1 MIGIIII
8 IYFTAG
14 FITAWWQLIDSY
26 KEYGEINSDDIIA
39 AFACIILGLPG
50 LLIAVIETVAG
61 WLEDNRPVERFFEFI
76 AGKVTELFD
85 KFRKK

>member
-1 MIGIIII
+1 MIAIIII

-14 FITAWWQLIDSY
+14 LITAWWQLIDSY
-26 KEYGEINSDDIIA
+26 KEYGKLSSDDITA
-39 AFACIILGLPG
+39 AFICIILGLPD
-50 LLIAVIETVAG
+50 LLVAVIETVGG
-61 WLEDNRPVERFFEFI
+61 WLEDNRPVERFFEFV